1 MKKILL
7 YSIYSSMIMVIV
19 LGIFLIVKE
28 RKVASNVTL
37 ADYDYSYDILGDLSL
52 SVLNELESSI
62 LVRPYDDSSVKIVRK
77 FYDRNADEKDQIN
90 SITSYEDTYMQN
102 FGVSY
107 SNNKSF
113 EVLASLEGE
122 VTEVLEDD
130 LVGNSITIKHG
141 DNMFTVYQSVT
152 DIKVKQGDHVKQG
165 QIIATTGTS
174 NLSKELN
181 NHLYF
186 ELIIDGNNV
195 NPEEYYDKEL

>member
-1 MKKILL
+1 
-7 YSIYSSMIMVIV
+7 
-19 LGIFLIVKE
+19 
-28 RKVASNVTL
+28 
-37 ADYDYSYDILGDLSL
+37 
-52 SVLNELESSI
+52 
-62 LVRPYDDSSVKIVRK
+62 
-77 FYDRNADEKDQIN
+77 
-90 SITSYEDTYMQN
+90 MQN